1 MSSFSGTNATDSI
14 CPKGWQLP
22 TYSGDKSFNNLFVNG
37 DLSYGMSNSGSTRDF
52 GLLSAPLSYVRS
64 GYYNWDST
72 GLGYRGSYG
81 YYWSLRSYSTTYS
94 YSLVFYSSGLGPQN
108 YNSRGHG
115 FAVRC
120 VSQ

>member
-1 MSSFSGTNATDSI
+1 MSSFSGVNATDSI

-37 DLSYGMSNSGSTRDF
+37 DLSYGMSNSGSTRDY

-64 GYYNWDST
+64 GYYYWNST
-72 GLGYRGSYG
+72 GLNNRGSLG
-81 YYWSLRSYSTTYS
+81 YYWSLRSSNTTYS
-94 YSLVFYSSGLGPQN
+94 DYLSFNSSYLGPQN
-108 YNSRGHG
+108 SSNRGNG

>member
-1 MSSFSGTNATDSI
+1 NATDSI

-37 DLSYGMSNSGSTRDF
+37 DLSYGMSNSGSTRDY

-64 GYYNWDST
+64 GYYYWSST
-72 GLGYRGSYG
+72 GLNNRGSVG
-81 YYWSLRSYSTTYS
+81 DYWSLRSSNTTLSSSLNFSSSSLNPQDYSR
-94 YSLVFYSSGLGPQN
+94 
-108 YNSRGHG
+108 RGYG